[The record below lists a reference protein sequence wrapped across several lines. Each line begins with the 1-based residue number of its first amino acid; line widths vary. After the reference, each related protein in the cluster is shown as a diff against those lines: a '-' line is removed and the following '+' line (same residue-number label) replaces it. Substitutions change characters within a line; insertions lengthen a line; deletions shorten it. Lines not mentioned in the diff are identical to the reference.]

1 MEDKLNIQLQKH
13 IQEMLTTHKEEL
25 AEITKAK
32 FEDTVYIDKL
42 RELFTNVIS
51 AEWREEGKQMEELL
65 YSPDEPWAAARN
77 ALHAYIVNAYLA
89 GTMKGKGWLSD
100 QDVDHFNQDLG
111 DEFAGGI
118 NRTIEKL
125 GGQQSSRGK
134 AYSDGFSA
142 VSARGANDAL

>member
-1 MEDKLNIQLQKH
+1 MDSQLQKH
-13 IQEMLTTHKEEL
+13 VQEMLTLHKEEL
-25 AEITKAK
+25 SEITKPK
-32 FEDTVYIDKL
+32 FQDTVYIDEL

-65 YSPDEPWAAARN
+65 YSPDEPWTAARN

-100 QDVDHFNQDLG
+100 QDIDHFNQDLG

-118 NRTIEKL
+118 NRTTEKL
-125 GGQQSSRGK
+125 GGQKASRGK
-134 AYSDGFSA
+134 AFSDGFSA
-142 VSARGANDAL
+142 VSARGANDALQKR